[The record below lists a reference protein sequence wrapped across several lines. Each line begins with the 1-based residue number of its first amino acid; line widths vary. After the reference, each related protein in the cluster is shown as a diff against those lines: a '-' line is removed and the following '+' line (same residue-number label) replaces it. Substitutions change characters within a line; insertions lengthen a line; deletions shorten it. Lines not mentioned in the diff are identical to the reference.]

1 MFHFF
6 EHRIGLLI
14 AMDLLAQRNNPK
26 RMSLPQRHFRRD
38 NIRIVF
44 QGAQVRLELDQSP
57 GILFEF
63 VEERGTSLAE
73 EFSPFSDSQSPF
85 QKFSNFRKR
94 KPHFLE
100 FLDPVKLRQLPGVVE
115 PIAVDGIDMRG
126 DKQADLTIEAQGSRG
141 NISQSREISNPHR
154 EYPRFLTLMQ
164 GTG

>member
-6 EHRIGLLI
+6 EHRFGFLI
-14 AMDLLAQRNNPK
+14 AMDLLAQRNNPN
-26 RMSLPQRHFRRD
+26 RTSLTQKHFWRD

-44 QGAQVRLELDQSP
+44 QGAQVRLDLDQSP
-57 GILFEF
+57 GILFDF

-85 QKFSNFRKR
+85 QKFSNLRKR
-94 KPHFLE
+94 KP
-100 FLDPVKLRQLPGVVE
+100 VKLHQLPWIVE

-154 EYPRFLTLMQ
+154 EYPRLLTLMQ